1 MNQIKMGEFICNL
14 RKEKGLTQKQ
24 IGDMLGITDNSISKW
39 ERGIN
44 APDIYYL
51 APLSEIFNVSIK
63 ELLNGERNNK
73 RKEKKEENRNKVL
86 EIKNLS
92 KKFGNKNILNN
103 ISLSIYE
110 GDIVGL
116 IGPNGAGKTTLIKTI
131 LGLLNKNSGS
141 IEICNINLEKNF
153 EEALS
158 NVGCI
163 IEKPDLYENLT
174 GTKNLKIT
182 SIINNINDKEYI
194 DKVIKMVKL
203 NTRINDKVKKYS
215 LGMKQRLALAN
226 ALIKKPKLLIL
237 DEPTNGLDPLGIKE
251 LRNIIKDV
259 NKNMGISILISSHIL
274 SEIEN
279 ISDKIIIIDN
289 GYVIEELDI
298 DDIKYLNISLE
309 EEFLDKTSGS
319 KSQIGGN
326 VNEEDK

>member
-1 MNQIKMGEFICNL
+1 MGEFISEL
-14 RKEKGLTQKQ
+14 RKEHGLTQKQ
-24 IGDMLGITDNSISKW
+24 VGDMLGITDNSVSKW
-39 ERGIN
+39 ERGVN

-51 APLSEIFNVSIK
+51 APLSEIFHVSIK
-63 ELLNGERNNK
+63 EILNGKRNNK
-73 RKEKKEENRNKVL
+73 KKEKVIENRNKVL

-92 KKFGNKNILNN
+92 KKFGNKKILNN
-103 ISLSIYE
+103 INLSIYE

-116 IGPNGAGKTTLIKTI
+116 IGPNGAGKTTLIKTV
-131 LGLLNKNSGS
+131 LGLLNKNTGS
-141 IEICNINLEKNF
+141 VEICNLDVDNNF
-153 EEALS
+153 EKALS

-163 IEKPDLYENLT
+163 IEKPDLYESLS

-182 SIINNINDKEYI
+182 SIINNIDDKEYI

-251 LRNIIKDV
+251 LRSIIREINKD
-259 NKNMGISILISSHIL
+259 MGISILISSHIL

-279 ISDKIIIIDN
+279 ICDKIVIIDN

-326 VNEEDK
+326 IDEDN